1 MNRLQKRFSEL
12 KQKNEKAAVFFIT
25 AGDPS
30 IEETLR
36 IMTALSNN
44 HADVIELGMPFSDPM
59 ADGPVIQQ
67 STARALQH
75 NLHLDDIFKTVKLFR
90 AQHETPVVLMGYF
103 NPILRYGPEAFV
115 RDAAAYGVDGFII
128 ADVPFEE
135 GEEFEQTCRQHS
147 MSLVYLLAPDID
159 PQRTASIL
167 DASDGF
173 VYVVAQY
180 STTGASS
187 NGSVRPE
194 TIASL
199 RKMTELPVCVGF
211 GISSPEKARAYSEH
225 ADGVIIGS
233 WLIREMQKSENKAE
247 TAGQI
252 AQQVKQ
258 AVQEK

>member
-1 MNRLQKRFSEL
+1 MNRLQKRFWEL
-12 KQKNEKAAVFFIT
+12 KQRNEKAAIFFIT
-25 AGDPS
+25 AGDPT
-30 IEETLR
+30 IEETQQ
-36 IMTALSNN
+36 IMTALSEN

-75 NLHLDDIFKTVKLFR
+75 NLHLDDIFKTVKSFR

-103 NPILRYGPEAFV
+103 NPILRYGPEAFA
-115 RDAAAYGVDGFII
+115 RDAATHGVDGFII

-135 GEEFEQTCRQHS
+135 GEEFEQTCRQHDV
-147 MSLVYLLAPDID
+147 SLVYLLAPDID

-167 DASDGF
+167 KASDGF

-187 NGSVRPE
+187 NGTVLPE

-199 RKMTELPVCVGF
+199 RRMTDLPVCVGF
-211 GISSPEKARAYSEH
+211 GISSAEKARDYSQH

-233 WLIREMQKSENKAE
+233 WLIRELERSENKAE
-247 TAGQI
+247 AAGRM
-252 AQQVKQ
+252 ARQVKLAIQ
-258 AVQEK
+258 AK